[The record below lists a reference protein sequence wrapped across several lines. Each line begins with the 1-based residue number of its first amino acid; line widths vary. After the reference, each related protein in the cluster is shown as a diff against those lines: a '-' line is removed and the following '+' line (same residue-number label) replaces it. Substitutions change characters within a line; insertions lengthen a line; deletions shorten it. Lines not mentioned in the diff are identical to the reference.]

1 MKIQPIDIEALER
14 EKKPWNMYY
23 VADVLSDLLSRHR
36 GHEVHIHLTPKDPEE
51 LERRGR

>member
-23 VADVLSDLLSRHR
+23 VADVLSELHSRCR
-36 GHEVHIHLTPKDPEE
+36 GREVHIRLTPKDPEE